1 MSLEDEDEFE
11 KLIESLA
18 RCLDQ
23 ARALH
28 LQHAERLLKM
38 TVMEVADRLMDHA
51 SKPTTPAESP
61 SQPIFPHE
69 IQWQARADLQR
80 SNLSSH
86 RRSLKRN
93 KRARF

>member
-1 MSLEDEDEFE
+1 MSLEDEDQFE

-28 LQHAERLLKM
+28 LQHTVRLLKM
-38 TVMEVADRLMDHA
+38 TVMEVADRLIDHA
-51 SKPTTPAESP
+51 SNSTTAAESP
-61 SQPIFPHE
+61 SQPIPPHE
-69 IQWQARADLQR
+69 IQCPARADLQR
-80 SNLSSH
+80 SSLPSH
-86 RRSLKRN
+86 RRSPKRN